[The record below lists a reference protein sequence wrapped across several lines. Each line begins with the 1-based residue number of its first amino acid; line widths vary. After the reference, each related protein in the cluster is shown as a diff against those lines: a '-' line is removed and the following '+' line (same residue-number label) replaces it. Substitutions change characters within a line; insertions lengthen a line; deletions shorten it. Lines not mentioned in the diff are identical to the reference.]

1 MTSNLSCVGLAVE
14 DVDEL
19 AELLDRVIPTGEA
32 SRQPDGSVLY
42 IWRDPSGARL
52 TVTTDKAGDLD
63 TFTPS
68 YDGEPGATLGGL
80 VALHDAV
87 VAADV
92 LEDGEV
98 VTRLAV
104 EVLAP
109 RPVPDSGRAVLTG
122 FAVEVSMHASPEE
135 FAASDAS
142 LLSPESENGD
152 EPLRM

>member
-52 TVTTDKAGDLD
+52 TLTTDRAGALD
-63 TFTPS
+63 TFVRACG
-68 YDGEPGATLGGL
+68 GEEGPPRGGV

-109 RPVPDSGRAVLTG
+109 RPVPESGRAVLTG
-122 FAVEVSMHASPEE
+122 FGVDVSMHASPEA
-135 FAASDAS
+135 FAASDA
-142 LLSPESENGD
+142 
-152 EPLRM
+152 